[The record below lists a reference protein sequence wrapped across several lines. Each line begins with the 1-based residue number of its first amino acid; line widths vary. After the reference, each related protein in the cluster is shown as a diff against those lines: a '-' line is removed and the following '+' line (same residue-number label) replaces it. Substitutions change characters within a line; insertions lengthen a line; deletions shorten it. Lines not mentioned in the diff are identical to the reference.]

1 MSQYR
6 GALDRI
12 TYDKFMVIPK
22 VRLQFSDQLRRLRTK
37 RKLSQEE
44 MAELIGMDSRY
55 YQRLESTKPG
65 AVKIDTLDR
74 IAKALK
80 ISLSNLLDI

>member
-1 MSQYR
+1 
-6 GALDRI
+6 
-12 TYDKFMVIPK
+12 MVIPK